1 MTSRDSSGFA
11 LPLTRIYTVSRGGVQ
26 TVLDLT
32 GMVVNTGIVAAF
44 LTNKSIGDCS
54 RGSTTVAQDMKQD
67 SESLALDGIRVVE
80 CGQGVAAA
88 FAAKLMALMGAEVIK
103 VEPPQGDITRRRGPF
118 FDGAADPNLSGLFLY
133 LNADKRGV
141 TLDLRDRRERQ
152 QLDDLLARS
161 DILVH
166 NIAPAERAA
175 TGMDSPDICQAHPQL
190 IVAAISPFGG
200 SGPYAHLKAY
210 EINAAHGSAMPSTGP
225 GASPFPDRPPLK
237 LFGHQ
242 AEFQSGVYAA
252 LTAMAAYFHRIT
264 NGGAGQSIDISE
276 QECLAAMSESI
287 LIHYTYTGKQSSR
300 LGKYGYGPRAVIA
313 CADGWMHMNFLEDA
327 QWDRLMELLG
337 NPAWGHEEIFKDR
350 YARGANADAM
360 EPLLSELTRRWKTN
374 DLFMAAQARR
384 IPVAPIQRAS
394 EVYADRQLRSREF
407 FAPMPMP
414 AGANCQVEAPT
425 APFKSNGMSYRLR
438 RGAPRLGEHN
448 RQVFTSTKS
457 DAASNS
463 SNSTPA
469 TGPHLR
475 NGPLSGVRV
484 LDFSWVWAGPFCSLQ
499 LAYLGAE
506 VIRIESSK
514 RLCATRC
521 LPPYVDN
528 KPGPNRAGPYNQWS
542 QNKLSIE
549 LNLAR
554 KEAVEIACELARHCD
569 VAVENFGVGVID
581 RMGLGYDV
589 LRRYKPDLIMVS
601 MSGYGRTGSYS
612 RFVNYGPQLGAQ
624 AGLLSVTGY
633 PGDRPREAAVAY
645 SDPASGLFAA
655 HLVAAALIHKR
666 RTGLG
671 QYIDLSMLEVLQ
683 MFFPEM
689 LLEYAITGR
698 DPGFVG
704 NRDSL
709 MAPCNCYQALGGPE
723 SWVTI
728 AVGTEA
734 EWRALCDAME
744 QPALAD
750 DPRFA
755 DAAARKRNEDELD
768 RIISQ
773 WTSRRDRWETTQL
786 LQRHC
791 VAAFP
796 SFNSKDLAEDPHLR
810 ERGFLVAL
818 EHAEGGVLTEPGI
831 PWHMSGTPCRV
842 RRAAPPLG
850 CDTDDVLTRLLGY
863 SPDRISALRRDEI
876 VI

>member
-1 MTSRDSSGFA
+1 
-11 LPLTRIYTVSRGGVQ
+11 
-26 TVLDLT
+26 
-32 GMVVNTGIVAAF
+32 
-44 LTNKSIGDCS
+44 
-54 RGSTTVAQDMKQD
+54 MKQD
-67 SESLALDGIRVVE
+67 SDLLALRGVRVVE
-80 CGQGVAAA
+80 CGEGVAAA
-88 FAAKLMALMGAEVIK
+88 FAAKLMALMGADVIK
-103 VEPPQGDITRRRGPF
+103 VEPPQGDLARRRGPYF
-118 FDGAADPNLSGLFLY
+118 GGVTDPNLSGLFLY
-133 LNADKRGV
+133 LNTDKRGV
-141 TLDLRDRRERQ
+141 SLDLRDARQ
-152 QLDDLLARS
+152 RAQLEGLLARA

-166 NIAPAERAA
+166 NIPPAERGA
-175 TGMDSPDICQAHPQL
+175 TGMDSAGLCQAYPQL
-190 IVAAISPFGG
+190 VVAAISPFGG
-200 SGPYAHLKAY
+200 SGPYAQLKAY
-210 EINAAHGSAMPSTGP
+210 EINAAHASAMPSTGP
-225 GASPFPDRPPLK
+225 GASPFPNRPPLK

-242 AEFQSGVYAA
+242 AEFQTGVYAA
-252 LTAMAAYFHRIT
+252 LTAMAAYFHRIS
-264 NGGAGQSIDISE
+264 NAAAGQSIDISE

-300 LGKYGYGPRAVIA
+300 LGKYGYGPRAVLP

-337 NPAWGHEEIFKDR
+337 NPDWGHEEIFKDR
-350 YARGANADAM
+350 YARGAHADAM
-360 EPLLSELTRRWKTN
+360 EPLLSELTRQWKTA

-394 EVYADRQLRSREF
+394 DVYGDLQLRSREF
-407 FAPMPMP
+407 FAPMPLP
-414 AGANCQVEAPT
+414 AGVTRAVEAPT
-425 APFKSNGMSYRLR
+425 MPFKSNGMSYRLR

-448 RQVFTSTKS
+448 REVFSES
-457 DAASNS
+457 SPDPAPNAS
-463 SNSTPA
+463 A
-469 TGPHLR
+469 TAPTAQPYAGS
-475 NGPLSGVRV
+475 GPLSGVRV
-484 LDFSWVWAGPFCSLQ
+484 LDFSWVWAGPFCTLQ

-521 LPPYVDN
+521 LPPYVGN
-528 KPGPNRAGPYNQWS
+528 KPGPNRAGPYNQWN

-554 KEAVEIACELARHCD
+554 REAVEIACELARHCD

-589 LRRYKPDLIMVS
+589 LSRYKPDLIMIS
-601 MSGYGRTGSYS
+601 MSGYGRTGPYS

-655 HLVAAALIHKR
+655 HLIVAALIHKR

-671 QYIDLSMLEVLQ
+671 QYIDLSMLEVLE

-689 LLEYAITGR
+689 LLQYAMTGR

-704 NRDSL
+704 NRDAL

-734 EWRALCDAME
+734 EWRALCEAMG

-755 DAAARKRNEDELD
+755 DAAVRKRNEDELD
-768 RIISQ
+768 AIISQ
-773 WTSRRDRWETTQL
+773 WTSRRDRWEITQL
-786 LQRHC
+786 LQRHG

-796 SFNSKDLAEDPHLR
+796 SFTSRDLADDPHLR

-818 EHAEGGVLTEPGI
+818 EHAEGGMLTEPGI

-850 CDTDDVLTRLLGY
+850 CDTDDVLSRLLGY
-863 SPDRISALRRDEI
+863 SPDKIAALRRDEI